1 MYRVK
6 HVSFATLFV
15 LECFYGGGFFERKFF
30 EAKKDGEKSYIR
42 TSWKFLLVLEKV
54 PSGNGKLE

>member
-30 EAKKDGEKSYIR
+30 EAKKDGEI
-42 TSWKFLLVLEKV
+42 LH
-54 PSGNGKLE
+54 

>member
-42 TSWKFLLVLEKV
+42 TILLVLEKV